1 MKHLVKEKND
11 HALVLV
17 YAIKKDS
24 NNQNLK
30 DLASFVEDTYWS
42 NVDGKFIGGGQTQGE
57 NDELHGKYM
66 TYARRIYEKWH
77 EDLKVEKQLAELA
90 ELEVELMASNAKQA
104 DLVAQ
109 HKATL
114 AKQADLVAQHK
125 ATLAKLADNEKELK
139 VKIAKQAAIK
149 TQLNTIPAKLAEA
162 RKRESRKN
170 DENKR
175 PEKRKRGDDI

>member
-24 NNQNLK
+24 NDQNLK

-42 NVDGKFIGGGQTQGE
+42 NVDGKFIGGGQAQGE

-90 ELEVELMASNAKQA
+90 ELEEELMASN
-104 DLVAQ
+104 
-109 HKATL
+109 

-149 TQLNTIPAKLAEA
+149 MQLKTTTAKLAEA

-170 DENKR
+170 DEKKR